1 MLGNHIP
8 LDKLASFSEN
18 LARCLA
24 AGLSVPASL
33 KSSGFALGPHFSSHL
48 AAIRKQTE
56 AGQELGLALKS
67 LENQLPVFF
76 IPTIQCGDETGR
88 TPELLLY
95 LAEHCRMMHRTW
107 KTLRHTWL
115 LPLATIVTF
124 SCLRLLIYFFLHPLR
139 ETILYLGQLI
149 TMYGGLFVVVLMI
162 QKSPQARLV
171 VDHLR
176 LRIPW
181 FGNIDR
187 DLALSR
193 FFHLFAV
200 FYTAAVMRVDKM
212 VETSAVVSQ
221 NVVVRTNFHR
231 AADEIRN
238 GATIFDALTSSL
250 DLEGEQKAM
259 LATGEETGKFEE
271 ASSHIARTTED
282 SVKARLDVFNQ
293 IARKAIAIFI
303 VLAIL
308 SNTLSLA
315 VLLFR

>member
-1 MLGNHIP
+1 MRSMLGNHIP

-124 SCLRLLIYFFLHPLR
+124 SCLRLAAPRATEDGDAMPHPQVAQSSPGAR
-139 ETILYLGQLI
+139 PHCGQ
-149 TMYGGLFVVVLMI
+149 
-162 QKSPQARLV
+162 
-171 VDHLR
+171 
-176 LRIPW
+176 
-181 FGNIDR
+181 
-187 DLALSR
+187 
-193 FFHLFAV
+193 
-200 FYTAAVMRVDKM
+200 
-212 VETSAVVSQ
+212 
-221 NVVVRTNFHR
+221 
-231 AADEIRN
+231 
-238 GATIFDALTSSL
+238 
-250 DLEGEQKAM
+250 
-259 LATGEETGKFEE
+259 GEEPEGQTPG
-271 ASSHIARTTED
+271 
-282 SVKARLDVFNQ
+282 
-293 IARKAIAIFI
+293 
-303 VLAIL
+303 
-308 SNTLSLA
+308 
-315 VLLFR
+315 